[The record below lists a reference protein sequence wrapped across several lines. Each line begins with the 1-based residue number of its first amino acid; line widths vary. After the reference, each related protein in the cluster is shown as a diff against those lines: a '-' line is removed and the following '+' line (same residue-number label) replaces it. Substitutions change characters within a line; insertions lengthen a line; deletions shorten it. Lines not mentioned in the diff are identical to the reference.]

1 MSVATEHEP
10 QGRWW
15 SAIQTERLIAP
26 EQDPLAL
33 QLRQFCRVIRR
44 EEQPLIDGREA
55 MKTLEATLAV
65 KEAAA
70 TGKAVSLI

>member
-1 MSVATEHEP
+1 MPASGA
-10 QGRWW
+10 GGAR
-15 SAIQTERLIAP
+15 SRRSGGSLP

-70 TGKAVSLI
+70 TGKAVSLD